1 MRAIVCDRCH
11 AVGKF
16 VQAKWQLP
24 VTDKI
29 EGKAQGD
36 LCDEH
41 LKEATAKFSPGR
53 VRAYAEWL
61 AGTEKRQEMAAE

>member
-1 MRAIVCDRCH
+1 MKASICDRCS
-11 AVGKF
+11 ALGKF

-24 VTDKI
+24 LMDKI

-41 LKEATAKFSPGR
+41 LKEALAKFSPGR
-53 VRAYAEWL
+53 VRAYSEWL
-61 AGTEKRQEMAAE
+61 AEEEKKEEMPAK